1 MLSVKR
7 PAIGYAIA
15 LIVSVSFLLA
25 YIIAARAETSAR
37 ILNLD
42 QKAYKI
48 TVEEGNAKR
57 ELSLGPK
64 QELANICASECLLV
78 IDGDPEPYQ
87 IAAYDR
93 IMIEE
98 GQLFYRSEEDAAAG
112 ADQKEETEDDPEPT
126 PAPAPDEGGT
136 R

>member
-1 MLSVKR
+1 MRLNQGKCNETAPGSPGLKVLSTLKLSR
-7 PAIGYAIA
+7 PIKLG
-15 LIVSVSFLLA
+15 
-25 YIIAARAETSAR
+25 R
-37 ILNLD
+37 
-42 QKAYKI
+42 KI
-48 TVEEGNAKR
+48 ELFR
-57 ELSLGPK
+57 LSLSLGPK

>member
-15 LIVSVSFLLA
+15 LIASVSFLLA

-64 QELANICASECLLV
+64 QELANICAS
-78 IDGDPEPYQ
+78 
-87 IAAYDR
+87 
-93 IMIEE
+93 
-98 GQLFYRSEEDAAAG
+98 
-112 ADQKEETEDDPEPT
+112 
-126 PAPAPDEGGT
+126 
-136 R
+136 